1 MNKQR
6 WHMSS
11 LLNIYALS
19 IKAFRFILT
28 EDWANG
34 MMLAASDEP
43 EMFKIIDCD
52 QTWRPARQQCGQG
65 AGRLPVSP
73 PATVHFD
80 CVHP

>member
-1 MNKQR
+1 MAYVVFAEY
-6 WHMSS
+6 
-11 LLNIYALS
+11 LC
-19 IKAFRFILT
+19 IKAFRLILK

-43 EMFKIIDCD
+43 EMFKTIDCD

-65 AGRLPVSP
+65 AGRPPVSP